1 MSSGTA
7 TVIVPPELESGFLL
21 AGVSTIRVESSQ
33 RAEAETIGLLDAGE
47 EGVVA
52 VYGPHLET
60 FDPRVRNRAE
70 RSLAPVVVPL
80 PAGLGMVD
88 EELRRARLSAMLG
101 RAVGY
106 HITFG
111 AESERER

>member
-1 MSSGTA
+1 MSSGA
-7 TVIVPPELESGFLL
+7 AVVIVPPELASGFLL
-21 AGVSTIRVESSQ
+21 AGVRTVTAESRE
-33 RAEAETIGLLDAGE
+33 RAEAETVGLLDAAE

-52 VYGPHLET
+52 VYGPHLEA
-60 FDPRVRNRAE
+60 FDPQVRHRAE

-80 PAGLGMVD
+80 PAGIGAGD
-88 EELRRARLSAMLG
+88 EEIRRARLSAMLG

-111 AESERER
+111 AETEREG